1 MTRKDNDS
9 SQWLFTDSPDCFREL
24 FPEELKQIDEKR
36 TQLVYLKGET
46 LLKQGAYA
54 THVIYV
60 IDGLVKLYLQTG
72 INRQINIRLAK
83 RGDFLAFPTLFG
95 EKVYSYSA
103 LAVKNSTVSMID
115 KDALNA
121 LLRENVNFAMRIT
134 SKNLRH
140 EAYLL
145 EIIKNV
151 SYKQMRGKLASAL
164 LYLSQPEFLEEEVFQ
179 HLTRQDIGDFA
190 SISAESTVKFLKEF
204 EKEGILKLGGKEVSV
219 LNTKALEEISIKG

>member
-1 MTRKDNDS
+1 MTKKES
-9 SQWLFTDSPDCFREL
+9 TPGPWLVADSPDCFREL

-36 TQLVYLKGET
+36 TQLVYQKGEN
-46 LLKQGAYA
+46 LLKQGAFA

-72 INRQINIRLAK
+72 INRQINIRLAR
-83 RGDFLAFPTLFG
+83 RGDFLAFPILFG
-95 EKVYSYSA
+95 EKVYGYSA
-103 LAVKNSTVSMID
+103 VAVKNSTVSMID
-115 KDALNA
+115 KDALQA
-121 LLRENVNFAMRIT
+121 MLRENVNFAMRIT

-140 EAYLL
+140 ESYML
-145 EIIKNV
+145 EIIKNL

-164 LYLSQPEFLEEEVFQ
+164 LYLSQPEFLEEDVFQ

-204 EKEGILKLGGKEVSV
+204 EKEGILQLEGKDVV
-219 LNTKALEEISIKG
+219 IRNQKMLEEISVKG

>member
-9 SQWLFTDSPDCFREL
+9 SQWLLTDSPDCFREL

-36 TQLVYLKGET
+36 TQLVYLKGEN

-72 INRQINIRLAK
+72 LHRQINIRLAK

-95 EKVYSYSA
+95 EKVYGYSA
-103 LAVKNSTVSMID
+103 IAVKNSTVSMID
-115 KDALNA
+115 KDALNN

-145 EIIKNV
+145 EIIKNL
-151 SYKQMRGKLASAL
+151 SYKQMQGKLASAL

-190 SISAESTVKFLKEF
+190 SISAESAVKFLKEF
-204 EKEGILKLGGKEVSV
+204 EKEGILKLVGKEVSV
-219 LNTKALEEISIKG
+219 LNTKALEEISVKG